1 VRRFLLLFLVL
12 LSACALIEKKE
23 TKVEWPSRA
32 EYLEGMGVLDMN
44 WKGTAYSG
52 SASVKMEYPDL
63 LVLEVYGAFGQT
75 LMYLKKGPDGF
86 IFAGDGKIEDQRFFE
101 DRYGLRLVQ
110 FMDDLALVGERKSLP
125 GGFAI
130 QRIDYRVIYD
140 SDSRGRSRI
149 CWRERE
155 GHICLAFD
163 EISFT
168 QGEPAGEG
176 GSGGH

>member
-1 VRRFLLLFLVL
+1 MRRFLLLFLVL

-23 TKVEWPSRA
+23 IKVEWPSRA

-110 FMDDLALVGERKSLP
+110 FMDDLALVGERQSLP
-125 GGFAI
+125 EGFAI
-130 QRIDYRVIYD
+130 QRIDYMVFYD
-140 SDSRGRSRI
+140 ADSRGRPRI
-149 CWRERE
+149 CWRGGE